1 MELILERE
9 GNGGMKLTLFLILI
23 LLISFNSFADNDH
36 HTDMHDVMAHL
47 LTPASE
53 KIWNASGFII
63 TKEGEFSL
71 EPINQEEWNEVI
83 FGAKVIMES
92 TFILN
97 RPDRAKGREDWIRFS
112 ELLEP
117 IGKKA
122 LEAAESKDSEKLF
135 SVGAD
140 LYQACVACHNVYMKK

>member
-1 MELILERE
+1 
-9 GNGGMKLTLFLILI
+9 
-23 LLISFNSFADNDH
+23 
-36 HTDMHDVMAHL
+36 MHDVMAHL

>member
-1 MELILERE
+1 MECIRFYNYER
-9 GNGGMKLTLFLILI
+9 
-23 LLISFNSFADNDH
+23 
-36 HTDMHDVMAHL
+36 
-47 LTPASE
+47 
-53 KIWNASGFII
+53 
-63 TKEGEFSL
+63 GEFSL

-112 ELLEP
+112 ELLAP

-122 LEAAESKDSEKLF
+122 LEAAESKDSENSSQLVQIYIKH
-135 SVGAD
+135 V
-140 LYQACVACHNVYMKK
+140 

>member
-1 MELILERE
+1 MNRLRIAIFF
-9 GNGGMKLTLFLILI
+9 NLI
-23 LLISFNSFADNDH
+23 LLISSTSLADDGH
-36 HTDMHDVMAHL
+36 HHSDIHDVMAHL

-112 ELLEP
+112 ELLAP

-140 LYQACVACHNVYMKK
+140 LYQACVACHNIYMKK